1 MSRINYTFCISLAT
15 IKKKKSILLVMKAEF
30 KKGNS
35 TMEFICYSPY
45 FFNISF
51 FAGLQIHR
59 EDIRECFFFSLKELE
74 GI

>member
-45 FFNISF
+45 FLIFLFLQDSKYIEKIS
-51 FAGLQIHR
+51 
-59 EDIRECFFFSLKELE
+59 ENVFFFL
-74 GI
+74 